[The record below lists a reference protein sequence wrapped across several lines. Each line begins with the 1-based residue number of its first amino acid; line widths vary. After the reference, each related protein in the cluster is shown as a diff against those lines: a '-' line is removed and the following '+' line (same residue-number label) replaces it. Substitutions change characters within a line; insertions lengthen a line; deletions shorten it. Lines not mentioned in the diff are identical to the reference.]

1 MNFAAGLVGRG
12 DWMFRNSS
20 VAGIATF
27 PALQEMVDA
36 RYLLLSADSES
47 ESCPRTFALQGVA
60 QSLRETFINLKGI
73 RASGHLV
80 SEGKAFS
87 AEHANDNVFF
97 ETCVDRWLLRDGQ
110 KGFISFELE
119 RPQPVGSV
127 MILNTSNGSA
137 NDRSTKN
144 VRLTLR
150 RQEKAVFSRDAAVRP
165 WPFWTTLDVPDDL
178 GDVEGGNY

>member
-1 MNFAAGLVGRG
+1 
-12 DWMFRNSS
+12 
-20 VAGIATF
+20 
-27 PALQEMVDA
+27 
-36 RYLLLSADSES
+36 
-47 ESCPRTFALQGVA
+47 
-60 QSLRETFINLKGI
+60 
-73 RASGHLV
+73 
-80 SEGKAFS
+80 
-87 AEHANDNVFF
+87 VFF
-97 ETCVDRWLLRDGQ
+97 ETCVDRWLLPDGE

-144 VRLTLR
+144 VRLTLS